1 MSTTP
6 EIALAGKCNR
16 RLMTKLTDKERED
29 RGIELATI
37 QLDILRLEEEAKNK
51 ANDYKER
58 IGGLKARSR
67 AESVIVSRGEEHRE
81 VECDILYGVPS
92 KTHKTIIRKDTGET
106 VDVEPMSPSEL
117 QPKLITVEGGKE
129 EEEDE
134 QDNA

>member
-6 EIALAGKCNR
+6 KIALAGKCKR
-16 RLMTKLTDKERED
+16 RLMTKLTEKEREE
-29 RGIELATI
+29 RGIKLAVTQI
-37 QLDILRLEEEAKNK
+37 DILRLEEEAKTIAADFK
-51 ANDYKER
+51 DR

-67 AESVIVSRGEEHRE
+67 EESVIVSRGEEYRE
-81 VECDILYGVPS
+81 VDCEIKYGVPS
-92 KTHKTIIRKDTGET
+92 KTHKTIIRTDNGEI

-117 QPKLITVEGGKE
+117 QPKLITIEGGK

>member
-6 EIALAGKCNR
+6 KIALAGKCNR

-67 AESVIVSRGEEHRE
+67 SESVVVSRGEELRE

-129 EEEDE
+129 EEDE
-134 QDNA
+134 KDNA